1 VTIRYQR
8 SATGYR
14 VERVPASVPSE
25 GTEPWTQPVE
35 AAAEEALREGAAA
48 MRDTA
53 AALHAFAAALRADL
67 ARQRRLFP
75 KAAPAREAR
84 AVRVRTATVRPE
96 DVAFA
101 RGLVPITQRALA
113 EHLHVS
119 RSALAEAERG
129 RRSISEGLA
138 RWTEQVLR
146 AKGLLPRTTP
156 AGPTDPAASGDEE
169 VSA

>member
-8 SATGYR
+8 SPTGYR

-35 AAAEEALREGAAA
+35 EAAEEALREGAAA

-53 AALHAFAAALRADL
+53 AALHAFAAELRADL
-67 ARQRRLFP
+67 ARRRRLFP

-84 AVRVRTATVRPE
+84 TGTTTVRPE

-113 EHLHVS
+113 AHLHVS

-146 AKGLLPRTTP
+146 AKGLLPRATP
-156 AGPTDPAASGDEE
+156 ADPTDPAAAGDEE